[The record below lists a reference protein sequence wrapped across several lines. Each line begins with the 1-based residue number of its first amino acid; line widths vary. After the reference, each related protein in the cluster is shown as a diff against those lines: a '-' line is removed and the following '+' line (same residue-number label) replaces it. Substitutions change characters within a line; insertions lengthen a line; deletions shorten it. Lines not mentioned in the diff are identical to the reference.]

1 MHWTNRLASAASV
14 ASAGSL
20 DEIIKSRII
29 MQNVFSIF
37 FICLLNLLSLSA
49 QVLNSG
55 ITNRYEGSGI
65 IGKYKIEF
73 TLDVIVSP
81 YYERGDH
88 VGEIQQFSGRY
99 YYESQNKNIYLWG
112 TRKITFYQGMSREC
126 S

>member
-1 MHWTNRLASAASV
+1 
-14 ASAGSL
+14 
-20 DEIIKSRII
+20 

-73 TLDVIVSP
+73 SLDVIVSP

-99 YYESQNKNIYLWG
+99 YYESQVTIQVKSKKKLH
-112 TRKITFYQGMSREC
+112 MSKKC
-126 S
+126 DIFT

>member
-1 MHWTNRLASAASV
+1 
-14 ASAGSL
+14 
-20 DEIIKSRII
+20 

-88 VGEIQQFSGRY
+88 AAKSNNLVVDIIMKVRIKIFIYGDK
-99 YYESQNKNIYLWG
+99 KNYILP
-112 TRKITFYQGMSREC
+112 RHEQGMFIKSV
-126 S
+126 SVA

>member
-1 MHWTNRLASAASV
+1 MYFQYFYLFAKF
-14 ASAGSL
+14 
-20 DEIIKSRII
+20 IKP
-29 MQNVFSIF
+29 M
-37 FICLLNLLSLSA
+37 L

-73 TLDVIVSP
+73 YLDVIVSLLWK
-81 YYERGDH
+81 RDH